1 MTHRDLQTLV
11 EFNYWARDRM
21 IASASALTADQF
33 TRPMGNSFSSV
44 RDTLVHIYSAEW
56 VWYMRWQGSSPTSPL
71 PAEDYPDLPSV
82 TAAWRDLETGIRTFV
97 DGLDDAGILRELDY
111 RQMSGQAFRS
121 PIWQMVQHVV
131 NHGTY
136 HRGQITTMLRQLGAP
151 ATSTDLIAFYRERR
165 IGG

>member
-1 MTHRDLQTLV
+1 MTHRELQTLV

-21 IASASALTADQF
+21 LASTSALTADQF

-71 PAEDYPDLPSV
+71 AAEDYPDLPSV
-82 TAAWRDLETGIRTFV
+82 TAAWRDLETRIRAFV

-136 HRGQITTMLRQLGAP
+136 HRGQITTMLRQLGAD
-151 ATSTDLIAFYRERR
+151 AASTDLIVFYRERR